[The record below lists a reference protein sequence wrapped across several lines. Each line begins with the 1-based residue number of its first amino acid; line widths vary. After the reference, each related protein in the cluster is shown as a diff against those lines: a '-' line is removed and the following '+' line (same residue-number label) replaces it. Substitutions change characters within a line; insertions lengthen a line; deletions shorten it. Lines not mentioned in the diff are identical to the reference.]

1 MPRAKKNGDEDNND
15 DDSVPSLT
23 SNDDESDSDD
33 DEEEE
38 NTTEEKSG
46 EEKMD
51 HRMDPLPEK
60 GKTAKVSPTRLPPRT
75 GSRKRKSVVHYSPE
89 KLPVAKPKPPPSKL
103 PATHYGEGNDKGK
116 GKEKEKGGKREKGKG
131 KSAKKQKTEPGVG
144 VEAMMELM
152 REMLQ
157 KQSELIDTMHQKA
170 VADTKDGT
178 EVTAKKP
185 PQPNTER
192 KKSEDGFYINDGER
206 FVHIEPTWQWRQ
218 EGEHDMERLMRT
230 NLQFARLIDENAE
243 LRREK
248 LLRDMVIQAENKK
261 K

>member
-1 MPRAKKNGDEDNND
+1 
-15 DDSVPSLT
+15 
-23 SNDDESDSDD
+23 
-33 DEEEE
+33 
-38 NTTEEKSG
+38 
-46 EEKMD
+46 
-51 HRMDPLPEK
+51 
-60 GKTAKVSPTRLPPRT
+60 
-75 GSRKRKSVVHYSPE
+75 
-89 KLPVAKPKPPPSKL
+89 
-103 PATHYGEGNDKGK
+103 
-116 GKEKEKGGKREKGKG
+116 
-131 KSAKKQKTEPGVG
+131 
-144 VEAMMELM
+144 MMELM

-192 KKSEDGFYINDGER
+192 KKSEDGFYINDGEKI
-206 FVHIEPTWQWRQ
+206 VHIEPTWQWRL
-218 EGEHDMERLMRT
+218 EGENDMERLMRT

-261 K
+261 KQQGSRKRTLHPPNVWIKSSNFVTNYVFLVVKSRICPLHINYKCNVQIATVVQTQ